1 MPRISRIFLGF
12 SLIYLVVGAF
22 FGLLVGMGKVFPEL
36 SERFLSLIHVHINF
50 MIFGFFLNFILAV
63 SYWIFPRLKEG
74 TSRGNT
80 FLYAFSFFLLN
91 FALIFDAVNFLFLK
105 QSRFFVFSSLVFF
118 SLLIFIF
125 ESFRRIKPPPFGE
138 K

>member
-1 MPRISRIFLGF
+1 MPKISRVLLSF
-12 SLIYLVVGAF
+12 SLIYLVLGAF
-22 FGLLVGMGKVFPEL
+22 FGLLVGIGKVFPEL
-36 SERFLSLIHVHINF
+36 SQKFLSLVHIHINF
-50 MIFGFFLNFILAV
+50 MIFGFFFNFILAV
-63 SYWIFPRLKEG
+63 GYWIFPRLKEG

-80 FLYAFSFFLLN
+80 FLYVASFFLLN

-105 QSRFFVFSSLVFF
+105 QSRFFVFSLLIFL

-125 ESFRRIKPPPFGE
+125 GSFRRIKPPPFGE